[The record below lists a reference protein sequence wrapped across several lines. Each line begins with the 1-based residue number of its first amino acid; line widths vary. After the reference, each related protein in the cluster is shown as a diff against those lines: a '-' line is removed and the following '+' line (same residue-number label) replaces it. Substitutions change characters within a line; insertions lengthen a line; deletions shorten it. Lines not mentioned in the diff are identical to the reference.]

1 MVDMAGSSSSMTI
14 GRLAKRAGVGIDTI
28 RFYERRGLLPEPR
41 RTASGY
47 RLYRDDAVHRI
58 RFIRRAKE
66 LGFSLDEIG
75 LLLGFQDVG
84 GPKAEVK
91 QLTDRKIRT
100 IDSKIQD
107 LTRIKKVL
115 QGLSHSCSG
124 EGDVAGCPI
133 IQALAADTDL
143 VKL

>member
-1 MVDMAGSSSSMTI
+1 MAGDSSPMTI

-28 RFYERRGLLPEPR
+28 RFYERRGILPEPR

-47 RLYRDDAVHRI
+47 RLYRDDAVARI

-66 LGFSLDEIG
+66 LGFSLDEIS
-75 LLLGFQDVG
+75 LLLRLQDVG

-91 QLTDRKIRT
+91 QLTDRKIHT

-107 LTRIKKVL
+107 LARMKHVL
-115 QGLSHSCSG
+115 ERLSGSCSG
-124 EGDVAGCPI
+124 QGDVAGCPI
-133 IQALAADTDL
+133 IEALFSDEELEDL
-143 VKL
+143 